1 MKSGKWL
8 AAIALMSAAPILYCA
23 SGIAAQP
30 AGAKPDNADLRAVY
44 ATVQEIGE
52 GKSVANTCSR
62 CHGANG
68 ISTTKGT
75 PHIAG
80 QRPAYLYTKLKA
92 YQTGVRRDEGM
103 QSAIKFLSDDALF
116 KVAAYY
122 GSLEPAPP
130 LPATVKA
137 APPRSDPVAAGKAAA
152 AACAGCHGD
161 GGVSKIPGMPS
172 LVGMDPKYL
181 VTAMKAYTNGQRK
194 DDTMKALVAPLTD
207 SDMNSIA
214 LYYALEQPAKAQT
227 PVKGDQAAG
236 KVAAAACAGC
246 HGETG
251 VSTNP
256 ANPSIAG
263 QDAQYLVNTML
274 AYKNGS
280 RTEGTM
286 KNAVAGLDDKAIE
299 NLAAFY
305 AAQAPRAPK
314 AARPMTTAEWAARCD
329 RCHGINGNS
338 IDVRVPALAA
348 QRADYLDKALRS
360 YRDGERKGSVM
371 AAMTS
376 TLSDA
381 DIEGLAYYYARQR
394 ARAVV
399 YVPLPVR

>member
-1 MKSGKWL
+1 MKSGKWFT
-8 AAIALMSAAPILYCA
+8 AMALISAAPILYCA

-227 PVKGDQAAG
+227 PAKGDQAAG
-236 KVAAAACAGC
+236 KVAAAACSGC
-246 HGETG
+246 HGDTG

-263 QDAQYLVNTML
+263 QDAQYLVTTIA

-286 KNAVAGLDDKAIE
+286 KNAVAGMDDKTMKTWRRSM
-299 NLAAFY
+299 LRR
-305 AAQAPRAPK
+305 PRAPQGCT
-314 AARPMTTAEWAARCD
+314 ADEHCRMGRALRPLSWYQRQQ
-329 RCHGINGNS
+329 HGRAHAGI
-338 IDVRVPALAA
+338 AA
-348 QRADYLDKALRS
+348 QRVDYLQKALRA
-360 YRDGERKGSVM
+360 YQKGDRKQSVM
-371 AAMTS
+371 SAMTA

-381 DIEGLAYYYARQR
+381 DIDALALHYARQR
-394 ARAVV
+394 ARSVV
-399 YVPLPVR
+399 YVPLPKE